1 MILLCKVWL
10 DMPNNG
16 ALNSAS
22 ITLYDIFLNM
32 PLYDDRDHKM
42 YADY

>member
-1 MILLCKVWL
+1 
-10 DMPNNG
+10 MPNNG

-32 PLYDDRDHKM
+32 PLYDEIEITKCM
-42 YADY
+42 LIIKLNC